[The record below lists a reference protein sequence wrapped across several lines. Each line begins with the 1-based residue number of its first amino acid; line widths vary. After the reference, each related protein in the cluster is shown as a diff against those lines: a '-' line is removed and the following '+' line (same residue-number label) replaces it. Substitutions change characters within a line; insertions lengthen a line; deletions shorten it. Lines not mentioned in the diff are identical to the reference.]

1 MKVDLLIKL
10 VASFY
15 FLISVVIVVALSSPV
30 MLASSPPQ
38 KNPDNDFDWK
48 TDKYMENL
56 TYDKIEVPGTHKE
69 VQSVLT

>member
-1 MKVDLLIKL
+1 
-10 VASFY
+10 
-15 FLISVVIVVALSSPV
+15 